1 MSRQRPADLRP
12 SIPGPATT
20 FLEPLIRS
28 KRVIVC
34 CGAGGVGKTTTAAA
48 LGVASALAGRRVLVL
63 TIDPARRL
71 AEAMGIPEASRK
83 PTAVP
88 RSKLETL
95 GVPMQGE
102 LDAWMLSPEVVFE
115 SMVRR
120 LASDEKRV
128 QEILNNRLY
137 QHLSKIVA
145 GMQEYT
151 AAEALYTLSTEG
163 RYDLVILDTPPSRNA
178 LAFLEAPRKLSMFL
192 DERVVGVFL
201 PEGAAAKKK
210 GAIARAASDMV
221 DRVFTKVFGPSFYEE
236 LQGFLG
242 AFSGMFGGM
251 RAHAEAV
258 RELLSSDQAS
268 FVLVT
273 SPEPAALAEAG
284 FFQEKITHLGL
295 PFAGYVLN
303 RSWAYTRGFA
313 APEEIVLPPEA
324 SEHERSALRKLGQL
338 AAGERWRAQRDRE
351 LLARLRMA
359 TAGGATQ
366 PEGTGAAI
374 ATPHL
379 GGAVEDLSGLAELAR
394 NLVHLGNETPAS
406 SSVERAGAVLGT
418 TDG

>member
-1 MSRQRPADLRP
+1 MTSRPPDLP
-12 SIPGPATT
+12 PGLRDDPT
-20 FLEPLIRS
+20 FIDPLVRE
-28 KRVIVC
+28 KKVIVC

-48 LGVASALAGRRVLVL
+48 LGVASAVHGRRVLVL

-71 AEAMGIPEASRK
+71 AEAMGIPEAARAPS
-83 PTAVP
+83 PVP
-88 RSKLETL
+88 RAKLDEL
-95 GVPMQGE
+95 GIPMHGE
-102 LDAWMLSPEVVFE
+102 LSAWMLAPEVVFE

-120 LASDEKRV
+120 LATDEQKV
-128 QEILNNRLY
+128 KEILENRLY

-163 RYDLVILDTPPSRNA
+163 KYDLVVLDTPPSRNA
-178 LAFLEAPRKLSMFL
+178 LEFLEAPRKLSMFL
-192 DERVVGVFL
+192 DERIIGVFL
-201 PEGAAAKKK
+201 PAKS
-210 GAIARAASDMV
+210 AFMRAASDLIE
-221 DRVFTKVFGPSFYEE
+221 RVFTRAFGDGFYRE

-258 RELLSSDQAS
+258 RSLLTSGDAA

-284 FFQEKITHLGL
+284 FFQAKIKELGL

-313 APEEIVLPPEA
+313 GPETITLRPDAGEM
-324 SEHERSALRKLGQL
+324 ERVALKKLGQL
-338 AAGERWRAQRDRE
+338 ADAERWRAQRDRD
-351 LLARLRMA
+351 LLARLRME
-359 TAGGATQ
+359 TESGS
-366 PEGTGAAI
+366 AI

-379 GGAVEDLSGLAELAR
+379 GGAVEDLAGLAALAR
-394 NLVHLGNETPAS
+394 NLVRLDA
-406 SSVERAGAVLGT
+406 A
-418 TDG
+418 